1 MGSRTW
7 LAVGSWV
14 GITLILW
21 VIAWIIA
28 ESIPDFNSLLGLIS
42 ALFASWFT
50 YGMSGIFWLYLN
62 WGNYTM
68 NWKKMSLTALNFA
81 IICISV
87 TISGIGLYASGKS
100 IHDSQRSASW
110 SCTRS

>member
-7 LAVGSWV
+7 LAIGSWA
-14 GITLILW
+14 GITLTLW

-50 YGMSGIFWLYLN
+50 YGISGLFWLYLN
-62 WGNYTM
+62 WGNYTA
-68 NWKKMSLTALNFA
+68 NWKKMSLTVLNCGIFGIGAA
-81 IICISV
+81 IC
-87 TISGIGLYASGKS
+87 GIGLYASGKS
-100 IHDSQRSASW
+100 IHDSQTGDSW

>member
-7 LAVGSWV
+7 LAVGSWA
-14 GITLILW
+14 GITLTLW

-62 WGNYTM
+62 RGKYTA
-68 NWKKMSLTALNFA
+68 NWKKMGLTALNFTIFCIGAA
-81 IICISV
+81 IC
-87 TISGIGLYASGKS
+87 GIGLYASGKS
-100 IHDSQRSASW
+100 IHDSQTGASW
-110 SCTRS
+110 SCNR